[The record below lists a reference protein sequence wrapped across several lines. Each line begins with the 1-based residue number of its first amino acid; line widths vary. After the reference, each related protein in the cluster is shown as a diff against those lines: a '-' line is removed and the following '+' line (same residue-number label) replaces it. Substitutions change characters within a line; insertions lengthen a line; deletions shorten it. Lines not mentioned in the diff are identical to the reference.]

1 MRMAINDE
9 VDSPNEE
16 QDASA
21 LDDDNNEDMLIN
33 NDDVESEKVANH
45 PTEVLIEFS
54 PDGRLTLL
62 SKKNITS
69 FQSRGLFLN

>member
-1 MRMAINDE
+1 M
-9 VDSPNEE
+9 DSLNEE
-16 QDASA
+16 RDASA

-33 NDDVESEKVANH
+33 NDDDESEKVANR
-45 PTEVLIEFS
+45 PTDVLIEFS

-69 FQSRGLFLN
+69 FQSRGLFFKLVELKGG